1 MKINKTLKNILI
13 IVALAAIAYFGLT
26 KFAGF
31 ANDDLG
37 DYDGGRGKYEDAIEK
52 S

>member
-1 MKINKTLKNILI
+1 MKINKTLKTILI
-13 IVALAAIAYFGLT
+13 IAAFAAAAYFGLT

-37 DYDGGRGKYEDAIEK
+37 DYDGGRGEYEDSIEN